1 MRSARVAVF
10 LSAGYFIHEGHNH
23 SMRPRVILSNT
34 VSPNGS
40 LTGYDVD
47 YGVYYPILLSYRP
60 DAVLAGA
67 ETLLA
72 APVEIPPEEE
82 TDRIKRP
89 VKPGETRPWLVVV
102 DSRGTLSS
110 VLHFY
115 RRMEYTRDV
124 IVLVSDETPSRYIR
138 FLEGRDY
145 DYLTAGK
152 DQVDP
157 EIALNSLYETYNIR
171 TLVSDTGGTL
181 DTVLLA
187 SGLVDEI
194 SLVVAP
200 VLSARTDVLLFQPE
214 PGTAQNILLTL
225 KECGDI
231 GEGYVHLVYGVNR

>member
-1 MRSARVAVF
+1 
-10 LSAGYFIHEGHNH
+10 
-23 SMRPRVILSNT
+23 MRPRVILSNA

-60 DAVLAGA
+60 DAVLEGA
-67 ETLLA
+67 DTILA

-82 TDRIKRP
+82 TDRTKRLAT
-89 VKPGETRPWLVVV
+89 PGETRPWLVVV
-102 DSRGTLSS
+102 DSRGRLSS

-124 IVLVSDETPSRYIR
+124 IVLISDETPSRYVR
-138 FLEGRDY
+138 FLEDRDY
-145 DYLTAGK
+145 DYLITGK
-152 DQVDP
+152 DRVDP
-157 EIALNSLYETYNIR
+157 EIALHKLYQEYHIR

-181 DTVLLA
+181 DTVLLTA
-187 SGLVDEI
+187 GLVDEI

-200 VLSARTDVLLFQPE
+200 VLSAQTDVLLYQPD
-214 PGTAQNILLTL
+214 PGIAHNIPLTL
-225 KECGDI
+225 KECGDV